1 MKRRYFPEL
10 SPSANF
16 WVTVS
21 AHWYLAEAS
30 VVRLVRRLM
39 NISDGDPT
47 NPPNN
52 FDHHEKVGPL
62 TIAAIEAKAC
72 VIDGQHPEP
81 GLLFG
86 YLNAQWRIF
95 RARAE
100 QLQRGCSGDVALF
113 QYLIPNRE
121 WRLEDCLKK
130 SEKEVVWPKSV
141 AYCIERKGKVRH
153 TFWASGA
160 LSSDF

>member
-1 MKRRYFPEL
+1 MKRRHFREL
-10 SPSANF
+10 SPSAKF

-21 AHWYLAEAS
+21 TQCYIAEAS
-30 VVRLVRRLM
+30 VVRLLRRLM
-39 NISDGDPT
+39 NISDETPMS
-47 NPPNN
+47 PPNN

-62 TIAAIEAKAC
+62 TIAAIEAKWC
-72 VIDGQHPEP
+72 VIDDQHPEP
-81 GLLFG
+81 GLAFG

-100 QLQRGCSGDVALF
+100 RLQRRYRGDVELF
-113 QYLIPNRE
+113 EYLIPNRE
-121 WRLEDCLKK
+121 WRLEDCLKT

-141 AYCIERKGKVRH
+141 AYCIERKGKASH